1 MSIAGIVCLSI
12 LGVFLLLIL
21 FMVVRTLLIKV
32 PTDTHSASTPVELDK
47 NVLAKHLSE
56 AVQVPTVSL
65 ENIDADGTVFYQYH
79 DFLEKTYP
87 TFHKTAKKE
96 LVNKYTL
103 FYTIKGKNPSLKPGC
118 FLAHQDVV
126 PAGNEDEWEIP
137 PFSGEIKDGYVYG
150 RGAQDMKGQMIALL
164 EAMEYLLNTG
174 FTPERDIYFI
184 FGHDEEP
191 NTVDGAPEAVKLLQQ
206 RGIELEFV
214 IDEGGSILDGSIIG
228 VDKIIGLIGT
238 CEKGYVDVNL
248 SCTKNG
254 GHSSNPRRPTSL
266 AILGKAINEIEKH
279 PSKTKFTKSTQEMF
293 THLAPYMPFYIKFI
307 FANYDILSPLIRW
320 VLSIAHPVTN
330 AIVRTTYCPTLC
342 KGSDATNIIP
352 KTSTANIN
360 CRVITGESTDEVL
373 ARIQKLAGKDV
384 ICTKVG
390 KATEPTPV
398 SDTTCSAYKK
408 LTDSINEAFP
418 ELVVAPY
425 PFMACSD
432 SRYFYP
438 VCNNVYRF
446 TPFIVT
452 PDDQN
457 RIHGLNERQSID
469 QLERATQFFIRCIEN
484 ESK

>member
-12 LGVFLLLIL
+12 FGALLCLIL
-21 FMVVRTLLIKV
+21 FMIVRTLLVKPV
-32 PTDTHSASTPVELDK
+32 EEEHTPSTPVELDK
-47 NVLAKHLSE
+47 DILAKHLSE
-56 AVQVPTVSL
+56 AVQIPTVSL
-65 ENIDADGTVFYQYH
+65 ENINCDGSVFYKYH

-87 TFHKTAKKE
+87 TFHKVATKE

-103 FYTIKGKNPSLKPGC
+103 FYTIKGKNPNLKPGC

-126 PAGNEDEWEIP
+126 PAGNEEEWEVP
-137 PFSGEIKDGYVYG
+137 PFSGTIKDGYVYG

-164 EAMEYLLNTG
+164 EAMEYLLNHG
-174 FTPERDIYFI
+174 FEPERDIYFI

-191 NTVDGAPEAVKLLQQ
+191 NTVDGAPEAVKLLKQ

-214 IDEGGSILDGSIIG
+214 IDEGGTILDGSIIG
-228 VDKIIGLIGT
+228 VNKIIGLIGT
-238 CEKGYVDVNL
+238 CEKGYVDIEL
-248 SCTKNG
+248 SCTKDG

-266 AILGKAINEIEKH
+266 AILGKAINEIENH
-279 PSKTKFTKSTQEMF
+279 PSKTRFTQSTKEMF
-293 THLAPYMPFYIKFI
+293 NHLAPYMPFGIKFV
-307 FANYDILSPLIRW
+307 FANHDILSPLIRF
-320 VLSIAHPVTN
+320 VLSVAHPVTN
-330 AIVRTTYCPTLC
+330 SIVRTTYCPTLC

-360 CRVITGESTDEVL
+360 CRVLTGESTDDVL

-384 ICTKVG
+384 ICKKVG
-390 KATEPTPV
+390 TATEPTAV
-398 SDTTCSAYKK
+398 SDTTSDAYKK
-408 LTDSINEAFP
+408 LTTSINETFP

-425 PFMACSD
+425 PFIAGSD

-438 VCNNVYRF
+438 VCNNVFRF

-452 PDDQN
+452 PEDQN

-469 QLERATQFFIRCIEN
+469 QLERATQFFIRCIKN
-484 ESK
+484 QAK